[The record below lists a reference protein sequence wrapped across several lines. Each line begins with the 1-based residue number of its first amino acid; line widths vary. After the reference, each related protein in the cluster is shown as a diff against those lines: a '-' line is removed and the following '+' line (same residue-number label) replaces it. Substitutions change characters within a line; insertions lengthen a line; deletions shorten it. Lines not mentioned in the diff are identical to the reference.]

1 MCPMSNRTV
10 QLLLEDLASKV
21 KDLGDQTL
29 NGITSE
35 FWHEFSCTV
44 QTVGFSHDN
53 KSLARRCIAALFASK
68 VFSQVGSPTDSLLY
82 ALCASDFFDVRLFDA
97 YTEKIVHKFIDHYT
111 KYRAETQAYADPS
124 TTVDVHSENLIN
136 CIFQK
141 CTDANNYKLVLD
153 VALKIRRMDLFY
165 RYIKSLNNMYE
176 VLLHTMQE
184 IMCTCESYSF
194 RTTVLHNLAS
204 IYQNQVEIDHVNMS
218 KCFIFLDDPKSVIQL
233 FRNLIENNNQK
244 NCSIA
249 YQIALDLYEL
259 ATQRFLSNVLD
270 SLKPK
275 NLNAVNE
282 CSVEKSFGSN
292 DQYIK
297 KINNLRKIIS
307 GEMSTEKNLQ
317 FLTRNN
323 HTNVFILKNT
333 KEVIHSSICH
343 TAIMIANAFTNSGT
357 TSDQFLR

>member
-21 KDLGDQTL
+21 KDHGDQTL
-29 NGITSE
+29 NGIASE

-44 QTVGFSHDN
+44 QTVGFPHDN
-53 KSLARRCIAALFASK
+53 KALARRCIAALFASK
-68 VFSQVGSPTDSLLY
+68 VFLQVGSSTDSLLY
-82 ALCASDFFDVRLFDA
+82 ALCASDFFDVRLFNA
-97 YTEKIVHKFIDHYT
+97 YTEKIVHKFIDYYT
-111 KYRAETQAYADPS
+111 KRRADPS
-124 TTVDVHSENLIN
+124 TTVDVHSENIID
-136 CIFQK
+136 CVFQK
-141 CTDANNYKLVLD
+141 CIDANNYKLVLD
-153 VALKIRRMDLFY
+153 VALRIRRMDLFY
-165 RYIKSLNNMYE
+165 RHIKSLNNMYE

-194 RTTVLHNLAS
+194 RTAVLHSLAS

-233 FRNLIENNNQK
+233 LRNLIENSNQK
-244 NCSIA
+244 NCLTT

-282 CSVEKSFGSN
+282 CSVEKSLGSD
-292 DQYIK
+292 DQYI
-297 KINNLRKIIS
+297 RKIDNLSKIMS
-307 GEMSTEKNLQ
+307 GEMSIEKNLQ
-317 FLTRNN
+317 FLTKNN
-323 HTNVFILKNT
+323 HTDVFILKNT

-343 TAIMIANAFTNSGT
+343 TATIIANAFMNSGT
-357 TSDQFLR
+357 TSDHFLR